1 MVGWV
6 AVLATANGTILPSV
20 SPNALVAISGSCEN
34 YGLAGQLPRALI
46 RSVALIRCH
55 CGTSLLNPKSIR
67 YHHALRIAHEREGW
81 ANA

>member
-55 CGTSLLNPKSIR
+55 CGTSLLNPKSTRSHYVLCIPDK
-67 YHHALRIAHEREGW
+67 REGR